1 MDETKKTI
9 NQKMECGASSAAK
22 KGMLCM
28 ALALLFGTVIG
39 MIIKNFI
46 PAGTVVPDASNF
58 INKTGTV
65 IRGVSIIL
73 VIITTLSTVML
84 FARMLLLDFSFC
96 EAFAIERF
104 QSHALLLS
112 VFDFITIC
120 FAIVAQ
126 RSTDLACMLQS
137 ATGITDA
144 TFSSEAASTGS
155 VGALSAFFILI
166 WLYWGF
172 EVFFRNSDI

>member
-9 NQKMECGASSAAK
+9 NQKMECEASSAAK

-104 QSHALLLS
+104 QRHALLLS

-120 FAIVAQ
+120 SAIVAQ

-144 TFSSEAASTGS
+144 TFSSEAASAGS